1 MAPKHEKDKIAPNL
15 DIDKDKPYPRGS
27 AAYAVRRNATEA
39 RVKVKSGSVV
49 GKTKS
54 GVLTAT
60 NWRALLAPA
69 SASAVPKSP
78 PKDSAVPK
86 SPPKDSAVPKS
97 PKRASGSGLPAPPPP
112 KRSRR
117 QEPPKAKQ
125 FDFSDPKF
133 QAVPKT
139 P

>member
-86 SPPKDSAVPKS
+86 SP
-97 PKRASGSGLPAPPPP
+97 KRASGSGLPAPPPP

>member
-78 PKDSAVPK
+78 PKDSAI
-86 SPPKDSAVPKS
+86 PKS